1 MPNNNSNSHA
11 CDTNPDPAQS
21 RSRAHAPESGDCL
34 PSRIDGAGSSSPGA
48 GKLRRQRQR
57 GQAPLKAM
65 LMVAI
70 LLGTPVL
77 MWRLLQAQV
86 VDPLAGLKSLK
97 TAVVPGPPAE
107 VLDQFVKDKAA
118 AIQLGKALFWD
129 MKVGSDNKTACA
141 SCHFHAG
148 VDNRITNQL
157 SPGLLGGDKTF
168 QLGRPNY
175 TLKPEDFAFTKHVDV
190 NQAQPQL
197 SNVNEVSGSQGVF
210 TRNFVE
216 FGTGKTG
223 DVCATVSDDIF
234 HGGTGFNLN
243 GVNTR
248 QVTGR
253 NTPSVIN
260 AVFNF
265 RNFWDGRANNMY
277 NGGDPFGMRNP
288 NALVWKHEGGV
299 LRQIQVAIPGASL
312 ASQSD
317 GPPLSAVEMSCAGRS
332 FMKLGKKLLGQRPLA
347 GQTIAADDS
356 VLGPL
361 ELLRN
366 NDQLPTYSE
375 LVKKAFRPE
384 YWASPTLMRMSAADE
399 AKVGSMDL
407 LPARQFKRSNEKFE
421 VSQME
426 ANFALFFGLAVQL
439 YESTLI
445 ANDTPVDRYLEG
457 QTGALNEQQL
467 RGARIFTGTGRCSRC
482 HSGAELTAASFSSVT
497 AQRLRRMPMGDGL
510 EAVYD
515 NGFYNIGV
523 QPTAEDLGVGGIDP
537 FGNPFSET
545 RMAQQGKA
553 QLLGNGFDT
562 TKETAVGETQRVAV
576 DGAFKTPSLR
586 NLEFTGPYF
595 HNGGKS
601 TLMQVV
607 DFYNR
612 GGDFAD
618 VNRANLDRG
627 IAPLGL
633 TESDKQDLVAFML
646 ALSDDRVR
654 YRKAPFDHP
663 SLCFPQGHKVS
674 SSGALLQDGST
685 GNGVDNTECISAVGA
700 GGASTGLKPFL
711 NLDPFQR

>member
-1 MPNNNSNSHA
+1 MINNISSG
-11 CDTNPDPAQS
+11 
-21 RSRAHAPESGDCL
+21 RATP
-34 PSRIDGAGSSSPGA
+34 
-48 GKLRRQRQR
+48 
-57 GQAPLKAM
+57 M
-65 LMVAI
+65 LTAAI
-70 LLGTPVL
+70 LAAALGLTSRTP
-77 MWRLLQAQV
+77 QAQV
-86 VDPLAGLKSLK
+86 TDPLAGLRSLK
-97 TAVVPGPPAE
+97 TVTVPGPPAE
-107 VLDQFVKDKAA
+107 VLDEFVKDKAA

-129 MKVGSDNKTACA
+129 MKVGSDNKTSCA

-157 SPGLLGGDKTF
+157 SPGSGAPGTDRTF
-168 QLGRPNY
+168 QLGGPNY
-175 TLKPEDFAFTKHVDV
+175 TFKPEDFGFTKHVDV
-190 NQAQPQL
+190 NQPQPQL

-210 TRNFVE
+210 TANFIE
-216 FGTGKTG
+216 FGTGSTG
-223 DVCATVSDDIF
+223 DACANVPDDIF
-234 HGGTGFNLN
+234 HGGSGYNIN
-243 GVNTR
+243 GINTR

-265 RNFWDGRANNMY
+265 RNFWDGRANNMF

-288 NALVWKHEGGV
+288 YDLVWKSEGGV
-299 LRQIQVAIPGASL
+299 LRQIKLAIPGASL
-312 ASQSD
+312 ASQGS
-317 GPPLSAVEMSCAGRS
+317 GPPLSSVEMSCNGRS
-332 FMKLGKKLLGQRPLA
+332 FMKLGKKLLGQRPLS
-347 GQTIAADDS
+347 GQAIAADDS

-361 ELLRN
+361 VKLRN
-366 NDQLPTYSE
+366 KDQVPTYSE
-375 LVKKAFRPE
+375 MIKKAFRSE
-384 YWASPTLMRMSAADE
+384 YWNSPTLLRMSAADE
-399 AKVGSMDL
+399 AKFASMDL
-407 LPARQFKRSNEKFE
+407 SPRQVKRSTGKFE

-445 ANDTPVDRYLEG
+445 ANDTPVDRYLDG

-523 QPTAEDLGVGGIDP
+523 QPTAEDLGVGGLDQ
-537 FGNPFSET
+537 FGNPLSET
-545 RMAQQGKA
+545 RMAQQGKTH
-553 QLLGNGFDT
+553 LLGNGFDA
-562 TKETAVGETQRVAV
+562 TKETTVGTEQRVAV

-612 GGDFAD
+612 GGDFGD

-627 IAPLGL
+627 ITPLNL
-633 TESDKQDLVAFML
+633 SEADKQDLVAFLL

-663 SLCFPQGHKVS
+663 SLCVPQGHKVGD
-674 SSGALLQDGST
+674 SGALLQDGST
-685 GNGVDNTECISAVGA
+685 GNGVDNTECIGAVGA
-700 GGASTGLKPFL
+700 GGASSGLKPFL

>member
-1 MPNNNSNSHA
+1 MFNNENSNG
-11 CDTNPDPAQS
+11 PA
-21 RSRAHAPESGDCL
+21 RP
-34 PSRIDGAGSSSPGA
+34 
-48 GKLRRQRQR
+48 
-57 GQAPLKAM
+57 M
-65 LMVAI
+65 LMAAI
-70 LLGTPVL
+70 LAAALSLTSRTPH
-77 MWRLLQAQV
+77 AQV
-86 VDPLAGLKSLK
+86 VDPLAGLRSLK
-97 TAVVPGPPAE
+97 TVTVPGPPAE
-107 VLDQFVKDKAA
+107 VLDEFVKDKAA

-129 MKVGSDNKTACA
+129 MKVGSDNKTSCA

-168 QLGRPNY
+168 QLGGPNY
-175 TLKPEDFAFTKHVDV
+175 TFKPEDFGFTKHVEV
-190 NQAQPQL
+190 NQSQPQL

-210 TRNFVE
+210 TANFVE
-216 FGTGKTG
+216 FGTGSTG
-223 DVCATVSDDIF
+223 DVCANVSDDIF
-234 HGGTGFNLN
+234 HGGTGFNIN
-243 GVNTR
+243 GINTR

-288 NALVWKHEGGV
+288 EALVWKNEGGV
-299 LRQIQVAIPGASL
+299 VKQAKLAIPGASL

-317 GPPLSAVEMSCAGRS
+317 GPPLSSVEMSCNGRS
-332 FMKLGKKLLGQRPLA
+332 FMKLGKKLLGQRPLS
-347 GQTIAADDS
+347 GQVIAADDS

-361 ELLRN
+361 VLLRSK
-366 NDQLPTYSE
+366 DQVPTYSE
-375 LVKKAFRPE
+375 MIKKAFRSQ
-384 YWASPTLMRMSAADE
+384 YWNSPTLLKMSAADE
-399 AKVGSMDL
+399 AKFASMDL
-407 LPARQFKRSNEKFE
+407 LPPRQFKRSTGKFE

-426 ANFALFFGLAVQL
+426 ANFALFFGLAVHL

-457 QTGALNEQQL
+457 QTTALNEQQL
-467 RGARIFTGTGRCSRC
+467 RGARVFTGAGRCGFC
-482 HSGAELTAASFSSVT
+482 HSGPEFTAASFSSVT
-497 AQRLRRMPMGDGL
+497 RQRLRRMPMGDGL

-523 QPTAEDLGVGGIDP
+523 QPTTEDLGVGGTDP
-537 FGNPFSET
+537 FGNPLSET
-545 RMAQQGKA
+545 RMAQQGKTH
-553 QLLGNGFDT
+553 LLGNGFDT
-562 TKETAVGETQRVAV
+562 AKETAVDPTQRVAV
-576 DGAFKTPSLR
+576 DGAFKAPGLR

-601 TLMQVV
+601 TLLQVV

-633 TESDKQDLVAFML
+633 TEQQKLDLVAFLL
-646 ALSDDRVR
+646 ALGDDRVR

-663 SLCFPQGHKVS
+663 SLCFPQGHKVN
-674 SSGALLQDGST
+674 GTGGLEQDGTT
-685 GNGVDNTECISAVGA
+685 GNGVDKTECIGAVGA
-700 GGASTGLKPFL
+700 GGASSGLKPFL

>member
-1 MPNNNSNSHA
+1 MA
-11 CDTNPDPAQS
+11 
-21 RSRAHAPESGDCL
+21 
-34 PSRIDGAGSSSPGA
+34 
-48 GKLRRQRQR
+48 
-57 GQAPLKAM
+57 
-65 LMVAI
+65 AI
-70 LLGTPVL
+70 LVL
-77 MWRLLQAQV
+77 IVAAGLTWRALQAQV

-97 TAVVPGPPAE
+97 TVAVPGPPAD

-148 VDNRITNQL
+148 VDNRITNTL

-168 QLGRPNY
+168 QLGQPNY
-175 TLKPEDFAFTKHVDV
+175 TLKPEDLPFTKHVDV

-197 SNVNEVSGSQGVF
+197 SNVNEVAGSQGVF

-216 FGTGKTG
+216 FGTGTSG
-223 DVCATVSDDIF
+223 DTCAYVSDDIF
-234 HGGTGFNLN
+234 HGGTGYNIN

-288 NALVWKHEGGV
+288 NALVWKLEGGV
-299 LRQIQVAIPGASL
+299 LRQIQLAIPGASL

-332 FMKLGKKLLGQRPLA
+332 FMKLGKKLLGQPPLA

-356 VLGPL
+356 VLAPL
-361 ELLRN
+361 AAQRN
-366 NDQLPTYSE
+366 KKPIPTYAE
-375 LVKKAFRPE
+375 LVKQAFRPE
-384 YWASPTLMRMSAADE
+384 YWASPTLIRMSAADE
-399 AKVGSMDL
+399 AKFGSMDL
-407 LPARQFKRSNEKFE
+407 TPVRQSKRSTVKFE

-445 ANDTPVDRYLEG
+445 SNDAPVDRYLEG
-457 QTGALNEQQL
+457 QTAALNEQQL
-467 RGARIFTGTGRCSRC
+467 RGARVFSGAGRCARC
-482 HSGAELTAASFSSVT
+482 HAGAEFTAASFSSVVN
-497 AQRLRRMPMGDGL
+497 QRLRRMPMGDGL

-523 QPTAEDLGVGGIDP
+523 QPTTEDLGVGGIDP

-545 RMAQQGKA
+545 RMAQQGKTH
-553 QLLGNGFDT
+553 LLGNGFDT
-562 TKETAVGETQRVAV
+562 TRETPVASSDRVAV
-576 DGAFKTPSLR
+576 DGAFKTPGLR

-618 VNRANLDRG
+618 ANRANLDRG

-633 TESDKQDLVAFML
+633 TEAQKQDLVAFLL
-646 ALSDDRVR
+646 ALGDDRVR

-663 SLCFPQGHKVS
+663 SLCFPHGHKVS

-685 GNGVDNTECISAVGA
+685 GNGVDYTECIGAVGA
-700 GGASTGLKPFL
+700 GGASSGLKPFL